1 MDLREF
7 IRWQTQKRNWQK
19 YIASPSTYLFLELLS
34 GFWRPGQAARH
45 TKAALLF
52 GIRLMRQACRGKR
65 PVVWTNVYTPPELI
79 WAWGGVPFLPEVAA
93 AVAASLGRSAHF
105 LKVAEGAWYSPDL
118 CSFHRCALGMALE
131 RVLPRPDLVL
141 ATSHLCDGAVKFLEM
156 AAEIYGCPYYLL
168 QIPYQDTPPSRS
180 WLAEEIKALQQEL
193 KPLLPSRPE
202 EIERVADRI
211 NATRRHMTAIN
222 DLRKNIPA
230 PWRGSEALTQVVIFL
245 NGLGTAEALSFYRE
259 LEQVLRCRVQKNAR
273 AAAGRQER
281 RLLWLH
287 FKPFYPNPLMD
298 LLEVRHKTVIAFE
311 EVSEVF
317 WEEISG
323 DSFAEGIAAKI
334 LANPLW
340 GPAERRVNQT
350 LKLTREYRVQGVIH
364 FAHWGCRQS
373 TGSAALLRA
382 ALGEAG
388 IPFLNLDGDC
398 IDPRNFM
405 EGQTV
410 TRVESFL
417 EMLR

>member
-1 MDLREF
+1 MDLREY
-7 IRWQTQKRNWQK
+7 IRRRTQRNKWEK
-19 YIASPSTYLFLELLS
+19 YITSPQTYLFLELLS
-34 GFWRPGQAARH
+34 IFWHPGKLNRP

-79 WAWGGVPFLPEVAA
+79 WAWGGIPFFPEAAA
-93 AVAASLGRSAHF
+93 AVAASLGRSIHF
-105 LKVAEGAWYSPDL
+105 LKVAEGAWYSTDL

-131 RVLPRPDLVL
+131 RVLPRPDLVI
-141 ATSHLCDGAVKFLEM
+141 ATTHLCDGAVKFLEM
-156 AAEIYGCPYYLL
+156 TAGIYGCPFYLL
-168 QIPYQDTPPSRS
+168 QIPYRDTPQSRS
-180 WLAEEIKALQQEL
+180 WLAEEILALQKEL
-193 KPLLPSRPE
+193 KPLLPARPE
-202 EIERVADRI
+202 EIGRVIDNL
-211 NATRRHMTAIN
+211 NATRRHMAAIN

-230 PWRGSEALTQVVIFL
+230 PWRGSEALTRVVIFL
-245 NGLGTAEALSFYRE
+245 SGLGTAEALNFYRE
-259 LEQVLRCRVQKNAR
+259 LEQVLRCRVSKNAP
-273 AAAGRQER
+273 AVAEQER

-298 LLEVRHKTVIAFE
+298 LLESGLKSVIAFE

-317 WEEISG
+317 WEEIPRDNYAG
-323 DSFAEGIAAKI
+323 GMAAKI

-340 GPAERRVNQT
+340 GPAERRVKQAM
-350 LKLTREYRVQGVIH
+350 KLAREYRVQGVIH

-373 TGSAALLRA
+373 NGSAALLRTA
-382 ALGEAG
+382 FGKAG

-405 EGQTV
+405 EGQTI